1 MTEPRDAED
10 KPTLL
15 PFLIAAGVT
24 AVVLIVFGIA
34 ALVGGDE
41 TPDEAKVGRAVV
53 AQNDA
58 LQRADYAAF
67 TRYTCAAEQ
76 RNEAEV
82 LGRQRQS
89 TTAQGARYVDDV
101 TGVTVSG
108 DRATAKVVYHFER
121 SPDNKMSVPMT
132 FAREDGEWKVCSA
145 GPS

>member
-1 MTEPRDAED
+1 VTEPRDAED

-15 PFLIAAGVT
+15 PILIAAGVA

-34 ALVGGDE
+34 ALVGGDQL
-41 TPDEAKVGRAVV
+41 PDEAKVGRAVV

-58 LQRADYAAF
+58 LQRTDYAAF
-67 TRYTCAAEQ
+67 TRYTCVAEQ

-89 TTAQGARYVDDV
+89 TTTQGARYVDDV

-108 DRATAKVVYHFER
+108 GRAIAKVVYHFER
-121 SPDNKMSVPMT
+121 SPDNKISVPMT
-132 FAREDGEWKVCSA
+132 FAREGGDWKVCSA